1 MNLMIDLYDYQLA
14 QERIAQKACEP
25 RDSSKLMVINKKLK
39 TIEHR
44 IFSDIVDYF
53 LPGDVLV
60 INNTRVIPA
69 RLFGQKATGAYV
81 ETFLLKEVENGIW
94 ETLCKPG
101 KRVKKGTTLYFP
113 NYSNTTITGT
123 CLDIKEN
130 GNRMIAF
137 ENNGSSTI
145 NESLFSIGTLPLPPY
160 IHETTEENER
170 YQTIY
175 AEKNGAVAAPTA
187 GLHFTKYLFE
197 KLISK
202 GVQIIKV
209 TLHVGLGTFR
219 PISET
224 IVENHIMHSEEFHV
238 TPDSIQA
245 LVKAKEKGNR
255 IIAVGTTSVRVLET
269 IARDIGHYANGFS
282 GHTNIYI
289 YPPYQFKMVDAMITN
304 FHLPRSTLL
313 LLISAFSGR
322 QTIMAAYQTAID
334 NNYRFYSFGDACL
347 LL

>member
-1 MNLMIDLYDYQLA
+1 LNIDVYDYKLP

-25 RDSSKLMVINKKLK
+25 RDSSKLMVINKKFK

-53 LPGDVLV
+53 VPGDVLV
-60 INNTRVIPA
+60 VNDTRVIPA
-69 RLFGQKATGAYV
+69 RLFGQKSTGALV
-81 ETFLLKEVENGIW
+81 ETFLLKELENGIW

-101 KRVKKGTTLYFP
+101 KRVKKGTNLYFP

-123 CLDIKEN
+123 CLEIKEN
-130 GNRMIAF
+130 GNRVMAF
-137 ENNGSSTI
+137 ETNGSSTI

-160 IHETTEENER
+160 IHENVEEHER

-187 GLHFTKYLFE
+187 GLHFTKSLYE
-197 KLISK
+197 KLISN
-202 GVQIIKV
+202 GVKIIKV

-219 PISET
+219 PISEKD
-224 IVENHIMHSEEFHV
+224 IENHIMHSEEFHV
-238 TPDSIQA
+238 TSDSIHA
-245 LVKAKEKGNR
+245 LIEAKEKGNR

-269 IARDIGHYANGFS
+269 IARDFEKYMDGFS

-289 YPPYQFKMVDAMITN
+289 YPPYQFVMVDAMITN
-304 FHLPRSTLL
+304 FHLPKSTLL

-322 QTIMAAYQTAID
+322 KTIMSAYQTAID
-334 NNYRFYSFGDACL
+334 NDYRFYSFGDACL